1 MEQQANPIRVAR
13 WWKTFFNVS
22 HVVLESLSSVGWA
35 TSRQGIGCWDL
46 HLDERRRVRGLAASE
61 HREIRSDLCKMKSP
75 HWGLNPGP
83 SVYKTDALPLSY
95 RGSCE
100 DLIAS

>member
-1 MEQQANPIRVAR
+1 MEQQANPNRVAR

-46 HLDERRRVRGLAASE
+46 TLLTRGE
-61 HREIRSDLCKMKSP
+61 GSD
-75 HWGLNPGP
+75 W
-83 SVYKTDALPLSY
+83 V
-95 RGSCE
+95 GSK
-100 DLIAS
+100 L